1 MMYLA
6 KQKIDGIETGKKI
19 IRNADNYQ
27 ELIDELRAHGVEGE
41 FDILDDSEI
50 TEDDI
55 DDIIRQTEKT
65 TIWKVI

>member
-1 MMYLA
+1 MYLA

>member
-6 KQKIDGIETGKKI
+6 KQKIAGVETGNKYL
-19 IRNADNYQ
+19 RDASSYQ

-41 FDILDDSEI
+41 FEILDDSEI

-55 DDIIRQTEKT
+55 DDIIRQCEQT